1 MQLRI
6 TLRLLTGDHLI
17 GCISEEALQAA
28 KGAYVVIKDENPDV
42 VFGR

>member
-28 KGAYVVIKDENPDV
+28 EERIGYAMSDTY
-42 VFGR
+42 FWYR